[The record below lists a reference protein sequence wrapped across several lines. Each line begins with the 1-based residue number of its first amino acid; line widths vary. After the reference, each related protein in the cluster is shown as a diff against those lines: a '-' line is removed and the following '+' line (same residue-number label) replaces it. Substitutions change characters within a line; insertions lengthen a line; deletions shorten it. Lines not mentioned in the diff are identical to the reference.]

1 MRREMFALSS
11 MAAIRKAWLN
21 PLRWYRMY
29 LPFPLTAPAIS
40 FLCNRPVEA
49 LLCHPLAMWSWTSCL
64 TSVCFLIVVVQSLSQ
79 VQLSATPC
87 KDSSMPDSSVL
98 HYLLVFVPGS
108 SGACQD
114 LLSFTISW
122 SLLKFMSIESVM
134 LSNHLILCRPLL
146 LLPSIFPS
154 IGVFSSE
161 SVLHIRWPKYWSF
174 SFGISTSNEYSGPM
188 SFRIDWFDILAV
200 QGTF

>member
-21 PLRWYRMY
+21 SLRWYRMY

-40 FLCNRPVEA
+40 FLCNRPVEG
-49 LLCHPLAMWSWTSCL
+49 LLCHALAMWSWTSCL
-64 TSVCFLIVVVQSLSQ
+64 TSVCFLIVVVHSLSQ
-79 VQLSATPC
+79 VQFSATPC

-98 HYLLVFVPGS
+98 HYLLEFVPGS

-134 LSNHLILCRPLL
+134 LSNHLFLCHCFF
-146 LLPSIFPS
+146 LPSIFPS
-154 IGVFSSE
+154 IRVFSSE
-161 SVLHIRWPKYWSF
+161 LPLHIR
-174 SFGISTSNEYSGPM
+174 
-188 SFRIDWFDILAV
+188 
-200 QGTF
+200 